1 MNFKT
6 TIFLAALTVIGG
18 VLWLVVPWHRRAAS
32 GSESLA
38 VLENELKPENL
49 EKLEIRADGRTVVLE
64 RGSGGEWTLPGHW
77 PTRQAEA
84 DRLVRTLT
92 SLQSRFAPIPLGNP
106 IDVASYGLD
115 KPQVTVQ
122 AKTKDKSHQLHL
134 AEEPGE
140 SNRFSRPTFLRI
152 DENNE
157 VIRLA
162 PGLVTALIRPFGF
175 YQQHRL
181 FPAEPTK
188 EGEDKTERLIAKT
201 IAVEEKKNPPTQFT
215 LSKAGDDWQLQNP
228 VRDTPDPDKLKTILT
243 AVPDIWAEKFVENP
257 DKDLAQYGLK
267 EPAQTIQ
274 VTKNNGEV
282 MILLIG
288 KESHEERRTVTKPA
302 PPFGPP
308 QPPKPET
315 IVDKYRYAKLKDN
328 DQVFEIRDAKLKDIF
343 APLATLRDAHL
354 ARFSSFDAQRLEI
367 THDSQDILLE
377 KDKTGWKL
385 KKPVEAEA
393 DGSKVTEL
401 LDKLSNLEARDQ
413 DVIDKGD
420 AKTYGLD
427 KPAGTIQVKIEESKG
442 EGEKKTTKTKEYK
455 FLLGKR
461 DAAKSKLYVRAEGS
475 ERINSVEDSLWKLVD
490 RPVLAYRNKR
500 VLDFMTGD
508 LAKIDVQRANEKFS
522 LEQLKDTW
530 QLTSPVKVEADQA
543 AANKL
548 AGDLGRMEVADFVA
562 NDAKKDD
569 LEKLYGLAKPEVS
582 ASVSFTTKDKKPQ
595 TLEVGKQ
602 HGDKPEFFAKL
613 ASSPA
618 VFVVKKDL
626 RDALDQ
632 SSLAY
637 RPKQL
642 WNIKAEDIAELHLQ
656 KEGQNEQLK
665 REGAEWHI
673 VEPFQATALPNQVD
687 KIVKT
692 LAAPNCVRFETHIA
706 KELKTY
712 GLDKPYLRVAVV
724 SSELNGR
731 SKSGAEASG
740 KNDTEKKDETHAKE
754 KSKQHVL
761 LIGQP
766 TAAGAST
773 RFAKLG
779 DAEAVFVIDQTVAG
793 PLDQSALDLLDRSI
807 LRLDPKSII
816 RIQSNIGATTLTLER
831 DRETW
836 RVQSGQVPPFA
847 ADKEVIEGLLKVLSN
862 LQAQKF
868 AAYGSQVN
876 AAEYGFDKPTATIT
890 ISTVSVEPN
899 PNADKKPPAKGEHK
913 LILGKAVGKE
923 TGVHYARL
931 DNGPGIA
938 ILSAAV
944 VAELSHSYLDFVN
957 RNLLEFDAAAVT
969 ALHRRMGNEE
979 LEIVKRDDGW
989 RLIKPGD
996 FRGDD
1001 ATIDSLLEQ
1010 VAHLRAQ
1017 RVAAYQVKDLK
1028 PFGLDAPAATITLR
1042 LPPSGSKP
1050 VEHVLK
1056 IGKPVDEKSSRASPL
1071 ERFVLADGSNT
1082 VAVLDGPLASKLL
1095 GGPLQFRDRILAR
1108 FADADKAILERGPRK
1123 AVFAKV
1129 DGTWKL
1135 TEPLAADAEQTDME
1149 DLVNALARL
1158 RAEELVAE
1166 KPTDLKPYGLDKP
1179 EVRWR
1184 FLSGDKDVLALLVGA
1199 PEKTKQGEGPRHY
1212 AKLANSDLI
1221 VLLDPV
1227 LSIKVLAEYRNRNIW
1242 TGLDAAQV
1250 ERISFGYAQNPFVLE
1265 KVDNSWHV
1273 AGKPA
1278 VPIKAERVSETLDLL
1293 SRLKA
1298 ERYIVDQGS
1307 DWKLYGLDPP
1317 HLTLEIQSA
1326 SGKKTL
1332 QVGRAE
1338 GNSKNYYARVLEP
1351 NRSDVFLISEADAA
1365 KILRDIPSF
1374 SK

>member
-6 TIFLAALTVIGG
+6 TIFLAVLAVIGG

-49 EKLEIRADGRTVVLE
+49 EKLEITADGRTVVLE
-64 RGSGGEWTLPGHW
+64 RGSGSEWTLPGHW
-77 PTRQAEA
+77 PTRQTEA

-106 IDVASYGLD
+106 ADVSPYGLD
-115 KPQVTVQ
+115 KPQLTVQ
-122 AKTKDKSHQLHL
+122 VKTKDKSHQLQL

-140 SNRFSRPTFLRI
+140 SNRFSRPTFLRV

-162 PGLVTALIRPFGF
+162 PGLVTSLIRPFGF

-181 FPAEPTK
+181 FPAEPIK

-215 LSKAGDDWQLQNP
+215 LSKTGDDWQLQNP
-228 VRDTPDPDKLKTILT
+228 VRDVPDPDKLKAILT

-257 DKDLAQYGLK
+257 DKDLSQYGLK
-267 EPAQTIQ
+267 EPEQTIQ

-315 IVDKYRYAKLKDN
+315 IVEKYRYAKLKDN

-343 APLATLRDAHL
+343 VPLNTLRDAHL

-367 THDSQDILLE
+367 THDGQDILLE

-385 KKPVEAEA
+385 KKPVEADA

-420 AKTYGLD
+420 AKTFGLD

-461 DAAKSKLYVRAEGS
+461 DAAKSKMYVQAEGG
-475 ERINSVEDSLWKLVD
+475 ERINAVEDSLWKLVD

-508 LAKIDVQRANEKFS
+508 LAKVDIQRGGEKFS
-522 LEQLKDTW
+522 LEQVKDSW

-569 LEKLYGLAKPEVS
+569 LERLYGLAKPEVS
-582 ASVSFTTKDKKPQ
+582 ATVSFTTKDKKPQ

-602 HGDKPEFFAKL
+602 RGDKLEFFAKL

-618 VFVVKKDL
+618 IFVVKKEL

-665 REGAEWHI
+665 REGAEWRV
-673 VEPFQATALPNQVD
+673 VEPFRATALPNQVD
-687 KIVKT
+687 KIVKA

-724 SSELNGR
+724 SAEFGGR
-731 SKSGAEASG
+731 SKSGG
-740 KNDTEKKDETHAKE
+740 DKNDTEKKDESKTKE
-754 KSKQHVL
+754 KLKEHVL

-779 DAEAVFVIDQTVAG
+779 DAEAVFVVDQAVAG
-793 PLDQSALDLLDRSI
+793 PLDQSALDLLDRGI
-807 LRLDPKSII
+807 LRLDPKSIV
-816 RIQSNIGATTLTLER
+816 RIQSNIGGATLILER
-831 DRETW
+831 DKEIW

-847 ADKEVIEGLLKVLSN
+847 ADKEVMEGLFKVLSN

-876 AAEYGFDKPTATIT
+876 AAEYGLDKPTATIT
-890 ISTVSVEPN
+890 VNTVSVEPN
-899 PNADKKPPAKGEHK
+899 PNADKKPTAKGEHK

-923 TGVHYARL
+923 TAGHYARL

-938 ILSAAV
+938 ILSAAE
-944 VAELSHSYLDFVN
+944 VAELSPSYLDFVN

-969 ALHRRMGNEE
+969 AIHRRMGNEE

-996 FRGDD
+996 LRGDD
-1001 ATIDSLLEQ
+1001 ATVDRLLEQ
-1010 VAHLRAQ
+1010 VSHLRAQ

-1042 LPPSGSKP
+1042 LPGSGSKP

-1056 IGKPVDEKSSRASPL
+1056 IGKPVDAKSPRASPL
-1071 ERFVLADGSNT
+1071 DRFVLADGSNT
-1082 VAVLDGPLASKLL
+1082 VAILDGALGSKLL
-1095 GGPLQFRDRILAR
+1095 AGPLQFRDRILAR
-1108 FADADKAILERGPRK
+1108 FADADKAVLERGPRK

-1135 TEPLAADAEQTDME
+1135 TGPLAADAEQTDLE

-1158 RAEELVAE
+1158 RADELAAE

-1184 FLSGDKDVLALLVGA
+1184 FLSGDKEVLALLIGA

-1221 VLLDPV
+1221 VLLDPG
-1227 LSIKVLAEYRNRNIW
+1227 LSKKVLAEYRNRNAW
-1242 TGLDAAQV
+1242 SGLDAAQV
-1250 ERISFGYAQNPFVLE
+1250 ERISFGYSQNPFVLE

-1278 VPIKAERVSETLDLL
+1278 VPIQAERVSETLDSL

-1298 ERYIVDQGS
+1298 ERYIVDQGT

-1317 HLTLEIQSA
+1317 HLTLEVQSA

-1332 QVGRAE
+1332 QIGRHE

-1351 NRSDVFLISEADAA
+1351 NRSDVFLIGEADAA

-1374 SK
+1374 TK

>member
-6 TIFLAALTVIGG
+6 TIFLAVLAVIGG
-18 VLWLVVPWHRRAAS
+18 VLWLVVPWNRRAA
-32 GSESLA
+32 GADNSLA
-38 VLENELKPENL
+38 VLENELKPEYL
-49 EKLEIRADGRTVVLE
+49 EKLEITSDGRTVVLE

-77 PTRQAEA
+77 PTRQTEA

-106 IDVASYGLD
+106 ADVSPYGLD
-115 KPQVTVQ
+115 KPQVTMQV
-122 AKTKDKSHQLHL
+122 KTKDKTHQLQL

-215 LSKAGDDWQLQNP
+215 LSKIGDDWQLQNP
-228 VRDTPDPDKLKTILT
+228 VRDVPDPDKLKAILT

-257 DKDLAQYGLK
+257 DKDLALYGLK
-267 EPAQTIQ
+267 EPEQTIQ
-274 VTKNNGEV
+274 VAKTNGEV

-315 IVDKYRYAKLKDN
+315 IVEKYRYAKLKDN

-343 APLATLRDAHL
+343 VPLTTLRDAHL

-367 THDSQDILLE
+367 THDGQDILLE

-385 KKPVEAEA
+385 KKPVEADA

-427 KPAGTIQVKIEESKG
+427 KPAGTIQVKIEESIG

-461 DAAKSKLYVRAEGS
+461 DAAKSKIYVRAEGG
-475 ERINSVEDSLWKLVD
+475 ERINAVEDSLWKLVD
-490 RPVLAYRNKR
+490 RPVLVYRNKR

-508 LAKIDVQRANEKFS
+508 LAKIDVQRANENFS
-522 LEQLKDTW
+522 LEQVKDAW

-562 NDAKKDD
+562 NDSKKDD

-582 ASVSFTTKDKKPQ
+582 ATVSFTTKDKKPQ
-595 TLEVGKQ
+595 TLDVGKQ
-602 HGDKPEFFAKL
+602 RGDQPEFFAKL

-618 VFVVKKDL
+618 VFVVKKEL

-642 WNIKAEDIAELHLQ
+642 WNIKAEDIGELHLQ

-665 REGAEWHI
+665 REGAEWRI

-687 KIVKT
+687 KIVKA
-692 LAAPNCVRFETHIA
+692 LAAPNCVRFETHVA
-706 KELKTY
+706 KELKAY
-712 GLDKPYLRVAVV
+712 GLDKPYLRVAVT
-724 SSELNGR
+724 SSEPGGGSNTR
-731 SKSGAEASG
+731 PEAP
-740 KNDTEKKDETHAKE
+740 KNNDTKKKDEAKTKE
-754 KSKQHVL
+754 KPKEHVL

-779 DAEAVFVIDQTVAG
+779 DAEAVFVVDQTLSG
-793 PLDQSALDLLDRSI
+793 PLDQSALDLLDRGI
-807 LRLDPKSII
+807 LRLDPKSIV
-816 RIQSNIGATTLTLER
+816 RIQTNVGGATLTLER
-831 DRETW
+831 DKETW
-836 RVQSGQVPPFA
+836 RVQSGQVPAFA
-847 ADKEVIEGLLKVLSN
+847 ADREVMEGLLKVLSN

-876 AAEYGFDKPTATIT
+876 AAEYGLDKPTATIT
-890 ISTVSVEPN
+890 ISTVSLEQN
-899 PNADKKPPAKGEHK
+899 PNADKKPAAKSEHK

-923 TGVHYARL
+923 TAGHYARL

-938 ILSAAV
+938 ILSAAE
-944 VAELSHSYLDFVN
+944 VAEFSHSYLDFVN
-957 RNLLEFDAAAVT
+957 RNLLEFDAGAVT
-969 ALHRRMGNEE
+969 AIHRRMGNEE
-979 LEIVKRDDGW
+979 MEIVKRDDW
-989 RLIKPGD
+989 RLTKPGD

-1010 VAHLRAQ
+1010 VARLRAQ

-1042 LPPSGSKP
+1042 LPGSGSKP

-1056 IGKPVDEKSSRASPL
+1056 IGKPVDEKRPRASPL

-1082 VAVLDGPLASKLL
+1082 VAVLDGALGSKLL
-1095 GGPLQFRDRILAR
+1095 AGPLQFRDRILAR

-1135 TEPLAADAEQTDME
+1135 TEPLSADSEQTDME

-1158 RAEELVAE
+1158 HADELVAE

-1184 FLSGDKDVLALLVGA
+1184 FLSGDKEILALLVGA
-1199 PEKTKQGEGPRHY
+1199 QEKTKQGEGPRHY
-1212 AKLANSDLI
+1212 AKLANSDL
-1221 VLLDPV
+1221 VALLDPG
-1227 LSIKVLAEYRNRNIW
+1227 LSKKVLAEYRNRNSW

-1250 ERISFGYAQNPFVLE
+1250 ERLSFGYSQNPFVLE

-1273 AGKPA
+1273 ADKPA
-1278 VPIKAERVSETLDLL
+1278 VAIKAERVTETLDSL

-1298 ERYIVDQGS
+1298 ERYIVDQGA
-1307 DWKLYGLDPP
+1307 DLKLYGLDPP
-1317 HLTLEIQSA
+1317 HLTLEIQSP

-1332 QVGRAE
+1332 QVGRHE

-1351 NRSDVFLISEADAA
+1351 NRSDVFLIGEADAA

-1374 SK
+1374 TK